1 MLLPNLTG
9 STFKLYF
16 FLNNVLLGIEPTTLV
31 VLTKEEHLT
40 IMIRVKESAPAL

>member
-9 STFKLYF
+9 SSFKK
-16 FLNNVLLGIEPTTLV
+16 NVLLGIEPTTLV
-31 VLTKEEHLT
+31 VLMQEEHML